1 MFDEGS
7 SADQFKDI
15 PNISKTYQT
24 AVANIG
30 NSSLVCLTDVWYVL
44 KLICRTTFVKHRSN
58 CSYKYVV

>member
-1 MFDEGS
+1 MILYHVFIVAVRSMFDEGS

-30 NSSLVCLTDVWYVL
+30 KSILTF
-44 KLICRTTFVKHRSN
+44 I
-58 CSYKYVV
+58 